1 MRLHYYPEL
10 DSLYIDLNEV
20 PGVETRQI
28 VDGLLADF
36 DSAGNVVGLDI
47 ENASVK
53 LDLSKIETI
62 SLPPTHA
69 AA

>member
-1 MRLHYYPEL
+1 MRLHYYPES

>member
-1 MRLHYYPEL
+1 MRLHYYPET

-28 VDGLLADF
+28 VEGLLADF
-36 DSAGNVVGLDI
+36 DSGGNVVGLDI
-47 ENASVK
+47 EHASVK

-62 SLPPTHA
+62 SLPSTHA